1 MTKLLFSLLAS
12 LVIWASVAEHAA
24 ADDNAPFKDL
34 PGRWVG
40 EGRLGL
46 QSGNIE
52 KVKCRAT
59 YFVSE
64 GGAGLRQ
71 NIRCATADAKIEVK
85 SKLRS
90 NAGTLSGTWKEL
102 IYNLEG
108 KLTGK
113 VTERGFRISV
123 KGDAMAANMEVIVF
137 KGQQVVEI
145 QFIDSTLVG
154 LTLILMKG

>member
-1 MTKLLFSLLAS
+1 MTRFVFAVLAS
-12 LVIWASVAEHAA
+12 LVVVFGTGVA
-24 ADDNAPFKDL
+24 ADDSAPFKDL

-40 EGRLGL
+40 EGRIGL
-46 QSGNIE
+46 ESGKIE

-71 NIRCATADAKIEVK
+71 NIRCATSGAKIEVK
-85 SKLRS
+85 SQLRS

-108 KLTGK
+108 ELTGK

-123 KGDAMAANMEVIVF
+123 KGADMAANMEVILF
-137 KGQQVVEI
+137 KGRQVVEI
-145 QFIDSTLVG
+145 QFIDSALVG
-154 LTLILMKG
+154 LTLILTKG